1 MGEEHWYNYDDSMR
15 ATMVIPE
22 AETEDY
28 NQQPEREKNQNKFIF
43 QGNSFNYQT
52 LKNANKQKTYVAQ

>member
-1 MGEEHWYNYDDSMR
+1 MR